1 MALVVLALYSICIV
15 ASSWLGGWLPTILH
29 FTHARIQHIVSFV
42 AGLMLGVA
50 MFHLLPHAAASLHSI
65 DAAMA
70 WCVGGLLGMFFLVR
84 AFHFHHH
91 GPPEVLH
98 EIVVSEHSHS
108 HDHDHGH
115 GHHHDHDHDHGHEHT
130 CEVAAQDCPAGPHS
144 LSWMGIALGLGIHTM
159 LDGVALAASV
169 QTDAQHAGPVFTA
182 FGFGTF
188 LAVVLHKP
196 LDAMSITSL
205 MTVSNWPRAKCNAV
219 NVAFALLAPLAAFV
233 FWFGSGLFGSQQS
246 LIVGAAVAVA
256 AGIFLCI
263 ALGDLL
269 PEVQFHTH
277 DRLPLSLM
285 LLLGVGLA
293 YALGAL
299 EPKHTHEVSP
309 RANQAVSASE
319 FRDPTA
325 WTQQESAAID
335 NP

>member
-1 MALVVLALYSICIV
+1 MALVVLGLYSICIV
-15 ASSWLGGWLPTILH
+15 ASSWLGGWLPTMLH

-50 MFHLLPHAAASLHSI
+50 MFHLLPHAAAALHSI

-98 EIVVSEHSHS
+98 EIVRSDHSHS
-108 HDHDHGH
+108 HDHDHGRP
-115 GHHHDHDHDHGHEHT
+115 HDHDHDHGHEHT
-130 CEVAAQDCPAGPHS
+130 CEVAAHDCPAGPHS

-169 QTDAQHAGPVFTA
+169 QTDALHAGSTFTA

-205 MTVSNWPRAKCNAV
+205 MTVSNWSRARCNAV
-219 NVAFALLAPLAAFV
+219 NVAFALLAPLAAFL
-233 FWFGSGLFGSQQS
+233 FWFGSGLFGPQQS
-246 LIVGAAVAVA
+246 LLVGAAIAVA

-285 LLLGVGLA
+285 LVLGVGLA

-299 EPKHTHEVSP
+299 EPKHAHDVKP
-309 RANQAVSASE
+309 KANQAAVQLREPS
-319 FRDPTA
+319 A
-325 WTQQESAAID
+325 WTAAATESAAVV

>member
-1 MALVVLALYSICIV
+1 
-15 ASSWLGGWLPTILH
+15 
-29 FTHARIQHIVSFV
+29 
-42 AGLMLGVA
+42 
-50 MFHLLPHAAASLHSI
+50 
-65 DAAMA
+65 
-70 WCVGGLLGMFFLVR
+70 
-84 AFHFHHH
+84 
-91 GPPEVLH
+91 
-98 EIVVSEHSHS
+98 
-108 HDHDHGH
+108 
-115 GHHHDHDHDHGHEHT
+115 
-130 CEVAAQDCPAGPHS
+130 
-144 LSWMGIALGLGIHTM
+144 MGIALGLGIHTM

-205 MTVSNWPRAKCNAV
+205 MTVSRWSPAKCNAV

-293 YALGAL
+293 YALGSL
-299 EPKHTHEVSP
+299 EPKHTHDISP
-309 RANQAVSASE
+309 QANPAMSAQLRE
-319 FRDPTA
+319 PAA
-325 WTQQESAAID
+325 WTAEATDSPANV